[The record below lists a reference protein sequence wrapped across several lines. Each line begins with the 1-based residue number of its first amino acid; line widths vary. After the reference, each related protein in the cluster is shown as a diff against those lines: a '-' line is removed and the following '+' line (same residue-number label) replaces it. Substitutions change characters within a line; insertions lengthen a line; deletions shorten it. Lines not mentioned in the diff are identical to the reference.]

1 MPTTNS
7 DSSERTR
14 QMRAMAYYAFANQV
28 LVANAN
34 GAQNTIRREQTG
46 TMTMDV
52 PTERMQGGCYCSD
65 SRNGIYNFRG
75 GCGCGGTK

>member
-1 MPTTNS
+1 
-7 DSSERTR
+7 
-14 QMRAMAYYAFANQV
+14 
-28 LVANAN
+28 VANAN

-75 GCGCGGTK
+75 GCGCGGAK